1 MFSYIF
7 GIIALV
13 SQAIEIKHVKQKML
27 MFKSSMKHACK
38 RACQSLAS
46 RASVESD
53 SESVNLDRYVLSRT
67 LRSCLVELW
76 LWEKAAVG
84 CELFG

>member
-46 RASVESD
+46 RTSVESD
-53 SESVNLDRYVLSRT
+53 SESVSLDRY
-67 LRSCLVELW
+67 EAW
-76 LWEKAAVG
+76 LGFFVCSYHFFLNHKSISFHV
-84 CELFG
+84 

>member
-1 MFSYIF
+1 MQDVFSCIF

-27 MFKSSMKHACK
+27 MYKSSMKHACK
-38 RACQSLAS
+38 RACPSLAS

-53 SESVNLDRYVLSRT
+53 SESVGLDKYEAWFFFCLRIIFFNLKSISFHV
-67 LRSCLVELW
+67 
-76 LWEKAAVG
+76 
-84 CELFG
+84 